1 MAPQILKR
9 LKIQFSPH
17 GDLNGP
23 RGDFFAK
30 FIILMNSGDQ
40 ITPILMYHIV
50 IEKFRFFSKIH
61 NLASHKNIKVTP
73 RIFEDF

>member
-1 MAPQILKR
+1 MAPQILER

-61 NLASHKNIKVTP
+61 NLASLKNRKATHG
-73 RIFEDF
+73 IFQVF

>member
-1 MAPQILKR
+1 MSPQIIKR
-9 LKIQFSPH
+9 LKIQFCSY
-17 GDLNGP
+17 GELLGSRN
-23 RGDFFAK
+23 DFIAN

-61 NLASHKNIKVTP
+61 NLASLKNIKATP